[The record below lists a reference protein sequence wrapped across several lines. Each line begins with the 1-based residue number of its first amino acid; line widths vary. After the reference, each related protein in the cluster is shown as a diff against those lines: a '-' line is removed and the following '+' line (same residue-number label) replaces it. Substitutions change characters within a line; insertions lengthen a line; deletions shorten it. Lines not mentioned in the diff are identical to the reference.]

1 MRKSFTKSIVFTALF
16 AALTAAS
23 GFIAIPL
30 VGSPIPIVLQNMMV
44 VLSGMILGPMLGTA
58 STVLFIAAGLLGLP
72 VLSGGTGGIAK
83 LMGPTGGF
91 IIGYAFS
98 SLASGLVLG
107 RPNLG
112 QNRSLVRIIIASLLG
127 FVLMYIPGVFH
138 FMRSMDKTLKET
150 MALCVLP
157 YLPGDAI
164 KMVLCIVLAK
174 PLRKTVSAFVFDDD
188 LKEENEDR

>member
-1 MRKSFTKSIVFTALF
+1 MNVILSG
-16 AALTAAS
+16 AS
-23 GFIAIPL
+23 GRMGKAVRLAAREAGVPIAFGIDI
-30 VGSPIPIVLQNMMV
+30 S
-44 VLSGMILGPMLGTA
+44 
-58 STVLFIAAGLLGLP
+58 AADP
-72 VLSGGTGGIAK
+72 
-83 LMGPTGGF
+83 
-91 IIGYAFS
+91 GYAFS

-112 QNRSLVRIIIASLLG
+112 QNRSLVRIMIASLLG

-188 LKEENEDR
+188 PQEENEDR